1 MTLMQ
6 VSEEAKARG
15 TKPTAIKSLS
25 DLSVADEYGRA
36 RAWLDQQ
43 VAKSQKAPTATPVKL
58 TPALAEVLLN
68 RNPDNRRISE
78 ALVNEMARDIR
89 NDAFKFNGEP
99 IIVSKDGLLND
110 GQHRCS
116 AVMSAGRPIE
126 VILVVGVDRETR
138 TTVDQGKIRTVG
150 DYLGMEGMEHG
161 ADVAAVSRLLL
172 VYQSS
177 GTVRTANAQGRGR
190 QSKFSPTKSEVLN
203 FARDNAA
210 IVKAIENTPKKNVK
224 VFGGRPALAFLLY
237 VLAQRAGWPAATA
250 FVDTLVNGA
259 NLDKKSPIL
268 YVRSRFVVEQGK
280 LRPHERMELMFRAWN
295 AYRLK
300 QSPTMLKIMGGRLPS
315 LEA

>member
-15 TKPTAIKSLS
+15 GKSPVIKSLS
-25 DLSVADEYGRA
+25 DLSIADEYGRA
-36 RAWLDQQ
+36 RSWLDEQ
-43 VAKSQKAPTATPVKL
+43 VAKSQKAPTASPVKL

-78 ALVNEMARDIR
+78 ALVSEMVRDIR
-89 NDAFKFNGEP
+89 NDAFRFNGEP

-110 GQHRCS
+110 GQHRCT
-116 AVMSAGRPIE
+116 AVMAAGRAID
-126 VILVVGVDRETR
+126 VIMVIGVERETR

-150 DYLGMEGMEHG
+150 DYLGMEGLENG
-161 ADVAAVSRLLL
+161 ADVATVARLLL
-172 VYQSS
+172 VYQTS
-177 GTVRTANAQGRGR
+177 GSVRTGNAMGRGR
-190 QSKFSPTKSEVLN
+190 KSKFAPTKSEVLH
-203 FARDNAA
+203 FARDNASL
-210 IVKAIENTPKKNVK
+210 VKALDNTPKKNVK

-237 VLAQRAGWPAATA
+237 VLAQKAGWPAATA

-280 LRPHERMELMFRAWN
+280 LKPHERMELMFRAWN

-300 QSPTMLKIMGGRLPS
+300 QSPSMLKIMGGRLPS